1 MAFGFGKLLP
11 GYGAVIGGAL
21 SGLGALAGNRETSRS
36 TAKQMHFQ
44 ERMSNTAHQR
54 QVKDLR
60 AAGINPILSAKL
72 GGASTPQGGSY
83 TAANVG
89 SAAVQGYGTMASA
102 RQAEAQTRQLNVN
115 TKIRQRDLEYLTK
128 SNLSETQL
136 KSKVKELIG
145 QKSMTYI
152 ENALSG
158 NTETIP
164 MPYRA
169 PIQSLMQGLREAGL
183 IAGGTGGDIMFK
195 SVDLDG
201 AKDVAKSIAEY
212 LAKTKTLEGI
222 MGQ

>member
-1 MAFGFGKLLP
+1 MSWPLAAFAIA
-11 GYGAVIGGAL
+11 GYGAHRANQQTK
-21 SGLGALAGNRETSRS
+21 SS
-36 TAKQMHFQ
+36 TARQMAFQ

-72 GGASTPQGGSY
+72 GGASTPQGASY
-83 TAANVG
+83 TAQNVG
-89 SAAVQGYGTMASA
+89 SAAVQGYATMATA
-102 RQAEAQTRQLNVN
+102 RQAMAQTKNIQTN
-115 TKIRQRDLEYLTK
+115 TKIRQRDLDYLTN
-128 SNLSETQL
+128 SGLSETQL

-152 ENALSG
+152 EKALSG

-169 PIQSLMQGLREAGL
+169 PIQTLMNGLREAGL
-183 IAGGTGGDIMFK
+183 IAGGTGGNIMFK
-195 SVDLDG
+195 TVDLDG
-201 AKDVAKSIAEY
+201 AKEAAKAIAAY
-212 LAKTKTLEGI
+212 LVKIKTLNEV

>member
-1 MAFGFGKLLP
+1 MAWQLAAGLLA
-11 GYGAVIGGAL
+11 GYGQHRA
-21 SGLGALAGNRETSRS
+21 NRENRATTGR
-36 TAKQMHFQ
+36 QMAFQ

-60 AAGINPILSAKL
+60 AAGLNPILSAKL
-72 GGASTPQGGSY
+72 GGASTPQGASY
-83 TAANVG
+83 TAGNVG
-89 SAAVQGYGTMASA
+89 MAAVQGYGTMATA
-102 RQAEAQTRQLNVN
+102 RQAMAQTRNIEVN
-115 TKIRQRDLEYLTK
+115 TKIRQRDLEYLTN
-128 SNLSETQL
+128 SRLSETQL

-152 ENALSG
+152 EKALSG

-169 PIQSLMQGLREAGL
+169 PIQTLMIGLRKAGL
-183 IAGGTGGDIMFK
+183 ISGGTGGNIMFK

-201 AKDVAKSIAEY
+201 AKDVAKSIAAY
-212 LAKTKTLEGI
+212 LAKTKTLEGV